1 MGNVTILFAGY
12 RSWSH
17 KAYGDVAT
25 VLGVRAIHVST
36 PETANQALTE
46 LSVKAAFFCGWSW
59 IVPTRIVESIPC
71 YCFHPSPL
79 PKYRG
84 GSPLQHQIIAGETE
98 SMATVFRMTAEMD
111 AGPIVAQRELSL
123 EGSITDIYECLEYSA
138 GIMFENLARDVVAD
152 RAIIGRPQFGTP
164 TVYRRRKPEE
174 SEITPKELALS
185 TPGQISDKVRALA
198 HPDYP
203 AAFLRC
209 ADGNFLY
216 LTETTLEDAL

>member
-1 MGNVTILFAGY
+1 MGKVTILFAGY

-25 VLGVRAIHVST
+25 VPGVRAVHVFT

-98 SMATVFRMTAEMD
+98 SKSVVFRMTNEMD
-111 AGPIVAQRELSL
+111 AGPIILTRDLSL
-123 EGSITDIYECLEYSA
+123 RGSLADIYLRLEDHA
-138 GIMFENLARDVVAD
+138 ADLFAILAH
-152 RAIIGRPQFGTP
+152 AIAAKVELTEWPQKGTP
-164 TVYRRRKPEE
+164 TVYRRRSRVE
-174 SEITPKELALS
+174 SEITPEELATS
-185 TPGQISDKVRALA
+185 GPKQISDKVRALA

-203 AAFLRC
+203 NAFVRC
-209 ADGNFLY
+209 ADGRKLY
-216 LTETTLEDAL
+216 LTATTPEDAP